1 MGERIDNYPIRQLSK
16 RIRVGRAEKKRFDPA
31 IFFNF
36 YVDRLIFFNFYVDRL
51 IIDSPFLKGIFTGRN
66 NRDCHVVP
74 VSIVSYGSLR
84 EERYI

>member
-31 IFFNF
+31 
-36 YVDRLIFFNFYVDRL
+36 IFFNFYVDRL